1 MFVENLLVEQFE
13 DMIKTNDIVF
23 IDFWADPCAPC
34 KTFSTTYEKVASQ
47 YKDIIFAKHKIEE
60 DKSLS
65 DAFHIQ
71 SVPHLVVFKQ
81 GIAIY
86 SESGSVPESI
96 LKELVQQAIDVDV
109 TAIKAQLDGK

>member
-13 DMIKTNDIVF
+13 EMIKTNDIVF

-34 KTFSTTYEKVASQ
+34 KIFSPIYEKVASD
-47 YKDIIFAKHKIEE
+47 YKDIMFAKHKIEA

-65 DAFHIQ
+65 EAFFIQ
-71 SVPHLVVFKQ
+71 SVPHLIVFKQ

-86 SESGSVPESI
+86 SESGSIPESI
-96 LKELVQQAIDVDV
+96 LRELVQQAIEVDV
-109 TAIKAQLDGK
+109 KSIKAQLDD